1 MTTTHGHRKYTMS
14 DAARQQRRMARQA
27 RANNPRRQ
35 KAGRIIGLHITTQAA
50 AIVLS
55 YPQGR
60 ARRDFLSSTIRQ
72 HYLRLGVPPPLQ
84 GSAEYDT
91 ICTVNARRARRDNN
105 KQQKET
111 KQ

>member
-35 KAGRIIGLHITTQAA
+35 QAGRIIGLHITPQAA

-55 YPQGR
+55 YPQGKQ
-60 ARRDFLSSTIRQ
+60 RREFLSTAI
-72 HYLRLGVPPPLQ
+72 LRDSQSCPAGPNPPPLTQ
-84 GSAEYDT
+84 YRK
-91 ICTVNARRARRDNN
+91 V
-105 KQQKET
+105 
-111 KQ
+111 

>member
-14 DAARQQRRMARQA
+14 EAARNQRRIARQA

-35 KAGRIIGLHITTQAA
+35 QAGRTIGLHITPQAA

-60 ARRDFLSSTIRQ
+60 QRRDFVSSAILQ
-72 HYLRLGVPPPLQ
+72 HP
-84 GSAEYDT
+84 S
-91 ICTVNARRARRDNN
+91 NAA
-105 KQQKET
+105 
-111 KQ
+111 